1 MTLRS
6 ANWAAA
12 FVGTA
17 VLAATPAASATLALK
32 RVVLSS
38 GGVGYFEYE
47 APVEGDA
54 TVTLD
59 IPLDQVDDV
68 LKSLVIYDAGGTVG
82 EVTLPGREPL
92 TQSFADLPFDP
103 AALNSA
109 TDLLNAL
116 QGSEIRILGP

>member
-1 MTLRS
+1 MNLRS

-17 VLAATPAASATLALK
+17 VLAATPAASATLALQ

-59 IPLDQVDDV
+59 VPLDQVDDL
-68 LKSLVIYDAGGTVG
+68 LKSLVVYDAAGTVG

-92 TQSFADLPFDP
+92 ARSFADLPFDP
-103 AALNSA
+103 SVLNSA
-109 TDLLNAL
+109 VDLLNAL
-116 QGSEIRILGP
+116 Q